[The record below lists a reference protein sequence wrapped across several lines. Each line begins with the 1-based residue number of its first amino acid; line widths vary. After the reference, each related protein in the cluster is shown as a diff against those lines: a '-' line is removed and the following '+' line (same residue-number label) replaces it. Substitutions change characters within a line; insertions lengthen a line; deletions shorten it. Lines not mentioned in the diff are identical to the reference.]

1 MDDYG
6 RPLVPQDNAADDG
19 KSKLFLESLK
29 THACLDGVRHNV
41 GLISEWHELGS
52 DYNVL
57 MTLAKPGDLL
67 EFKREG
73 YEHWAVFIGDHV
85 FQEVCYKL
93 KQTIDKQI
101 STFDHKNT

>member
-1 MDDYG
+1 M
-6 RPLVPQDNAADDG
+6 
-19 KSKLFLESLK
+19 
-29 THACLDGVRHNV
+29 
-41 GLISEWHELGS
+41 ISEWHELGS

-57 MTLAKPGDLL
+57 MTIAKPGDLL

-93 KQTIDKQI
+93 KQTIDNKYQPLTTKI
-101 STFDHKNT
+101 HKIIVSMLI

>member
-1 MDDYG
+1 M
-6 RPLVPQDNAADDG
+6 
-19 KSKLFLESLK
+19 
-29 THACLDGVRHNV
+29 
-41 GLISEWHELGS
+41 ISEWHELGS

-57 MTLAKPGDLL
+57 MTIAKPGDLL

-73 YEHWAVFIGDHV
+73 YEHWAVFIGDYV